1 MSKIRLLLAAVLF
14 GICSI
19 SAIGQVKLPKLISDG
34 MVLQRNAEV
43 KIWGWASAEEP
54 VSVIFNDQE
63 YETRANSNGEW
74 SVDLSGLEKG
84 GPYTMS
90 ITGSNKIEL
99 KDVYVGDVWL
109 ASGQSNMEL
118 SMGRVEPLY
127 ADEIAS
133 ASNPEIRF
141 FEVPKTYHFEE
152 AKQELEAG
160 KWEAVT
166 PENIRQF
173 SAVAYFFAKDLYGQY
188 QVPIGIINSS
198 LGGSPAEAWISE
210 EALKEFPAHY
220 AEAIRY
226 KSPDFRDSI
235 QESDAQRIGNWHQQA
250 VREDIGIPNR
260 WKEENVNTTDWN
272 TMEIPGYWA
281 DDELGPKHGVVWF
294 RKTIELSQELAQQ
307 SPKLL
312 MGRIVDADSVFVNGT
327 FVGNTTYQYP
337 PRRYSVPAAVLKP
350 GKNTISIRITNES
363 GRGGFVTDKPYKLI
377 FEDSELDLT
386 GEWKYK
392 LGVEMPSLRGQTFIR
407 WKPLGLYNAM
417 ISPLTNYTLKGVI
430 WYQGESNA
438 DTPVEYETLFPA
450 LIEDWR
456 DQWKQP
462 ELPFLF
468 VQLANFMESRKEPG
482 ESNWARLRQ
491 SQLKTLSLPNTGM
504 AVTID
509 VGEWND
515 IHPLNKKSVGKRL
528 AQAARKVAYDE
539 KVIAGGP
546 VYESFTRKNDTIVI
560 SFKDVGKGLVTKNGG
575 KLQQF
580 SIAGK
585 DGKFYWANAQIR
597 SDKVIVYS
605 PKVKDPVAVRYA
617 WADNPEGANLFNID
631 GFPASPFRTD
641 NWENK

>member
-1 MSKIRLLLAAVLF
+1 M
-14 GICSI
+14 
-19 SAIGQVKLPKLISDG
+19 
-34 MVLQRNAEV
+34 
-43 KIWGWASAEEP
+43 
-54 VSVIFNDQE
+54 
-63 YETRANSNGEW
+63 
-74 SVDLSGLEKG
+74 
-84 GPYTMS
+84 
-90 ITGSNKIEL
+90 
-99 KDVYVGDVWL
+99 
-109 ASGQSNMEL
+109 
-118 SMGRVEPLY
+118 
-127 ADEIAS
+127 
-133 ASNPEIRF
+133 
-141 FEVPKTYHFEE
+141 
-152 AKQELEAG
+152 
-160 KWEAVT
+160 
-166 PENIRQF
+166 
-173 SAVAYFFAKDLYGQY
+173 
-188 QVPIGIINSS
+188 IN
-198 LGGSPAEAWISE
+198 
-210 EALKEFPAHY
+210 
-220 AEAIRY
+220 
-226 KSPDFRDSI
+226 
-235 QESDAQRIGNWHQQA
+235 
-250 VREDIGIPNR
+250 
-260 WKEENVNTTDWN
+260 
-272 TMEIPGYWA
+272 
-281 DDELGPKHGVVWF
+281 
-294 RKTIELSQELAQQ
+294 
-307 SPKLL
+307 
-312 MGRIVDADSVFVNGT
+312 
-327 FVGNTTYQYP
+327 
-337 PRRYSVPAAVLKP
+337 
-350 GKNTISIRITNES
+350 
-363 GRGGFVTDKPYKLI
+363 
-377 FEDSELDLT
+377 
-386 GEWKYK
+386 
-392 LGVEMPSLRGQTFIR
+392 
-407 WKPLGLYNAM
+407 
-417 ISPLTNYTLKGVI
+417 PLTDYTLKGVI

-617 WADNPEGANLFNID
+617 WADNPEGANLFNVD